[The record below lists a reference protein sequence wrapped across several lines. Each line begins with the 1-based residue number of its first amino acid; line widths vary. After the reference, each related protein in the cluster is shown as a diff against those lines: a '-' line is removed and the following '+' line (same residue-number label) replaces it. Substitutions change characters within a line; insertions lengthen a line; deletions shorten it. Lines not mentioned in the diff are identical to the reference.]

1 MTLMTIEKLSE
12 QYEVRRLT
20 EADMPDLLAL
30 AQGNPTYYEPMHTQ
44 PTLANL
50 TRDLT
55 ALPPGKALEDKYFLG
70 YYQDGH
76 LAAVLDLIT
85 AYPNPETAFIGWFI
99 LRKDLQG
106 RGLGTAII
114 HELMFRLPYRYIRLC
129 YVKGNRESERFW
141 KKLHFAPTGVEAEGD
156 GYTMVVMQLGRSDTH
171 TFGIMEEPPEP
182 GRRYDDYEPERYICA
197 WAEDDIL
204 SGVPLSG
211 IDTYFHTLDCP
222 GKGLAWCG
230 ITLIPPAALPAV
242 SALVDSKPELQEL
255 AKLLERAETENK
267 FVIHFGI

>member
-1 MTLMTIEKLSE
+1 MLPIERISAR
-12 QYEVRRLT
+12 YEVRRLT

-30 AQGNPTYYEPMHTQ
+30 AQGNPLYYEHMHTR
-44 PTLANL
+44 PTLENL

-55 ALPPGKALEDKYFLG
+55 ALPPRKTLDDKYFLG
-70 YYQDGH
+70 YYQDGS

-85 AYPNPETAFIGWFI
+85 AYPDRSTAFIGWFI

-106 RGLGTAII
+106 RGEGSAII
-114 HELMFRLPYRYIRLC
+114 RELMFRLPCRYVRLG

-141 KKLHFAPTGVEAEGD
+141 KKLHFAPTGVEVEGD
-156 GYTMVVMQLGRSDTH
+156 GYTMVVMQRGRGDTH
-171 TFGIMEEPPEP
+171 AFGIMAAPPEP
-182 GRRYDDYEPERYICA
+182 GQRYDEYEPERYVCA

-204 SGVPLSG
+204 NEVRLSG

-222 GKGLAWCG
+222 GKGLAWYG
-230 ITLIPPAALPAV
+230 ITLIPPDSIPAMSAA
-242 SALVDSKPELQEL
+242 VDGKPELREL
-255 AKLLERAETENK
+255 SKLLHRAAAENK